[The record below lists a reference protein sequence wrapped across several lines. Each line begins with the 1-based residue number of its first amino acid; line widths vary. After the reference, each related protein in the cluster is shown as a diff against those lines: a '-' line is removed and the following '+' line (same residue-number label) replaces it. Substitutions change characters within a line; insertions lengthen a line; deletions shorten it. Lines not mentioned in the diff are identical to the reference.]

1 MAAKKKVQ
9 LPVSDRQLKDLAQ
22 SFKLLSDDSRLKILL
37 ALTREGQMHVTSLC
51 DLLGESQP
59 AVSHHLTLLRMQGL
73 VSFRRTGKFNNYH
86 IDAVNFG
93 NLLEDVF
100 GLAGK
105 GNKMDFGEFAV
116 TFSRTGK
123 KKN

>member
-22 SFKLLSDDSRLKILL
+22 SFKLLSDDSRLKVLL
-37 ALTREGQMHVTSLC
+37 ALTREGEMHVTSLC
-51 DLLGESQP
+51 ELLGESQP

-73 VSFRRTGKFNNYH
+73 VSFRRAGKFNHYH

-100 GLAGK
+100 ALAGK

-123 KKN
+123 KRG